1 MKSVDSGVLEQSVCF
16 SFTPSALAEQLY
28 FYMTWCGHYYCT
40 SKYMFK
46 RDFYPPLLV
55 MYIMEGTMHVQHM
68 DRTFEANKGDV
79 VLIDCNNPH
88 YYQAENG
95 LEFTFI
101 HFDGSN
107 SHEIVEHIL
116 AIRGPLIRSKN
127 NALIGSFI
135 YDTVNFYENGG
146 YESMFATSMRV
157 YKLLQLLHDVD
168 DYQTQKENPIH
179 MAIHYIKDNI
189 GKKITLKELS
199 EIANMSVYYFSHR
212 FKEETGFSP
221 MDYVINTRLEKA
233 KMLLVRTT
241 KTVAEIAYEVGYGS
255 SGSFINIFN
264 DKVGCSPKTYRRL
277 MKI

>member
-1 MKSVDSGVLEQSVCF
+1 MS
-16 SFTPSALAEQLY
+16 
-28 FYMTWCGHYYCT
+28 
-40 SKYMFK
+40 
-46 RDFYPPLLV
+46 
-55 MYIMEGTMHVQHM
+55 
-68 DRTFEANKGDV
+68 
-79 VLIDCNNPH
+79 
-88 YYQAENG
+88 
-95 LEFTFI
+95 
-101 HFDGSN
+101 
-107 SHEIVEHIL
+107 
-116 AIRGPLIRSKN
+116 
-127 NALIGSFI
+127 
-135 YDTVNFYENGG
+135 
-146 YESMFATSMRV
+146 
-157 YKLLQLLHDVD
+157 
-168 DYQTQKENPIH
+168 
-179 MAIHYIKDNI
+179 IHYIKDNI